1 MKESF
6 TDTDILN
13 MLLDPMQKEKGFR
26 LLMKTYGKALYWHIR
41 RIVVSKEDAEDALQ
55 EASIKIFRSIGS
67 FRGESK
73 ITSWIY
79 RICTNEAIQV
89 LRNKGGFFQSLDS
102 LGPKLV
108 RTLEQ
113 ETDLPADAVEVVFQK
128 ALLSLP
134 AQQRIVFNMRY
145 YDELSYEEIAEITGK
160 KVGALK
166 ANYHYAQQK
175 VRKCLQ
181 ENF

>member
-13 MLLDPMQKEKGFR
+13 MLLDPLQKEKGFR

-89 LRNKGGFFQSLDS
+89 LRNKRGFFQSLDS
-102 LGPKLV
+102 LGPGLV

-181 ENF
+181 KNF

>member
-79 RICTNEAIQV
+79 RICTNEAI
-89 LRNKGGFFQSLDS
+89 
-102 LGPKLV
+102 
-108 RTLEQ
+108 
-113 ETDLPADAVEVVFQK
+113 
-128 ALLSLP
+128 
-134 AQQRIVFNMRY
+134 
-145 YDELSYEEIAEITGK
+145 
-160 KVGALK
+160 
-166 ANYHYAQQK
+166 
-175 VRKCLQ
+175 
-181 ENF
+181 

>member
-6 TDTDILN
+6 TDTDILS
-13 MLLDPMQKEKGFR
+13 MLLDPLQKEKGFR

-89 LRNKGGFFQSLDS
+89 LRKKRGFFQSLDS
-102 LGPKLV
+102 LGPGLV

-113 ETDLPADAVEVVFQK
+113 ETDLPPDAVEVVFQK

-145 YDELSYEEIAEITGK
+145 YDDLSYEEIAEATGK
-160 KVGALK
+160 SVGTLKV
-166 ANYHYAQQK
+166 NYHYAYEK
-175 VRKCLQ
+175 VKAFLQ
-181 ENF
+181 ENL